1 MHVLSLQIGPSN
13 CSEGN
18 VQLVGGENE
27 REGRVE
33 ICYNGVWGTVCADN
47 GWDEGDANVV
57 CQQLGFSDQRA
68 LPTIDSRFGD
78 GEGPI
83 LLENVKCLEGQ
94 STLSQCVN
102 SMFTGALHRCKHTA
116 GVICMGEFVTSTCTE
131 QIPRTVYVTTTNMS
145 HDNTYK
151 SHDTTSIASDS
162 SVIAI
167 VGTVGALFIMTV
179 IVVIAMVLI
188 AMLRL
193 RKTKA
198 NR

>member
-1 MHVLSLQIGPSN
+1 M
-13 CSEGN
+13 
-18 VQLVGGENE
+18 
-27 REGRVE
+27 
-33 ICYNGVWGTVCADN
+33 CADN

-57 CQQLGFSDQRA
+57 CQQLSFSDQRA

-83 LLENVKCLEGQ
+83 LLENVNCSEGQ

-102 SMFTGALHRCKHTA
+102 SMFTGALHHCKHTA
-116 GVICMGEFVTSTCTE
+116 GVICMGEFMTSTRTE

-145 HDNTYK
+145 HDSTYK

-179 IVVIAMVLI
+179 IAVIAMVLI